1 MFFRKIYYFCVLPSY
16 DKFKLMTIEVS
27 KTDKK
32 TPFFIVALVVLAIVN
47 IILVYLMMQNKQESI
62 DKDVFIEKQKLEL
75 EETSSKLDSV
85 SRELDIRIAEAKKM
99 NRDYQALLEIQEQ
112 LKKDIEKAKSS
123 QVDVDKL
130 VREYDAKIKNY
141 EALLAEKEAQIK
153 NLQIEKTELN
163 KEISKSQ
170 SEKTRLA
177 DSISNIQKQKKELE
191 ATVAKAAILKA
202 ENIKIEGLNEKNKVD
217 DDGKFKAKSLE
228 KIRITVKI
236 IENNAAKTGNKEMF
250 IRIIEPTGAVMVG
263 AEGGR
268 FYDAQGK
275 DMNYTFSQ
283 TFLFDNVNRIVTLTF
298 RKGSKFQKGTYLV
311 ELYCEGHLV
320 GKSSFNVN

>member
-1 MFFRKIYYFCVLPSY
+1 
-16 DKFKLMTIEVS
+16 MTIEVS
-27 KTDKK
+27 KADKK
-32 TPFFIVALVVLAIVN
+32 TPFFIVALVVLAIIN

-75 EETSSKLDSV
+75 EETGSKLDSV

-130 VREYDAKIKNY
+130 VREYDTKIKNY
-141 EALLAEKEAQIK
+141 EALLAEKDVQIQ
-153 NLQIEKTELN
+153 NLQVEKKELN
-163 KEISKSQ
+163 KEISKSKT
-170 SEKTRLA
+170 EKTRLA
-177 DSISNIQKQKKELE
+177 DSISNIQKQKQDLE
-191 ATVAKAAILKA
+191 ATIAKASVLKS

-228 KIRITVKI
+228 KLRITVKLV
-236 IENNAAKTGNKEMF
+236 ENNAAKTGNKEMF
-250 IRIIEPTGAVMVG
+250 VRIIEPTGAVMVG
-263 AEGGR
+263 ANGGR
-268 FYDAQGK
+268 FTDAQGK
-275 DMNYTFSQ
+275 DMNYTLAQ
-283 TFLFDNVNRIVTLTF
+283 TFLFDNINRTVTIMF
-298 RKGSKFQKGTYLV
+298 RKESKFQKGTHLV

-320 GKSSFNVN
+320 GKGSFNVN

>member
-1 MFFRKIYYFCVLPSY
+1 
-16 DKFKLMTIEVS
+16 MTIEVS
-27 KTDKK
+27 KKDSK
-32 TPFFIVALVVLAIVN
+32 TPFFIVALVVLAIIN
-47 IILVYLMMQNKQESI
+47 IILVYLMMQNKQESV

-75 EETSSKLDSV
+75 EETGSKLDSV

-99 NRDYQALLEIQEQ
+99 NRDYQALLEIQEE
-112 LKKDIEKAKSS
+112 LKKEMASTKQRSQAEIER
-123 QVDVDKL
+123 L
-130 VREYDAKIKNY
+130 VREYDTKIKNY
-141 EALLAEKEAQIK
+141 EALLAEKDAQIQ
-153 NLQIEKTELN
+153 NLQTEKTELN

-228 KIRITVKI
+228 KIRVTVKLM
-236 IENNAAKTGNKEMF
+236 ENNAAKTGNKEMF
-250 IRIIEPTGAVMVG
+250 MRIIEPTGAVMVG
-263 AEGGR
+263 ADGGR
-268 FYDAQGK
+268 FTDAQGK
-275 DMNYTFSQ
+275 DMNYTLAQ
-283 TFLFDNVNRIVTLTF
+283 TFLFDNINRTVTLMF
-298 RKGSKFQKGTYLV
+298 RKGSKFQKGTHLV

-320 GKSSFNVN
+320 GKSSFSVN